1 MNNRERTLAVL
12 DYAPCDRLP
21 LVHFG
26 FWGETMQKWL
36 KEGHFT
42 LEELGGFP
50 HNISP
55 QQEKLCREKL
65 GFDFGWE
72 CWLPGTFFLDPP
84 FEREVLEVKND
95 GTRLVR
101 NQYGA
106 TELESDEAGSIP
118 AEVEHLLKDRA
129 SWEQHF
135 KHRLQF
141 SPERLDLPRIG
152 KIIADPAYG
161 WETNPRGL
169 FCGSLFGRIRNAMG
183 VVGVS
188 MLYYDDEPLFRE
200 IVDTVGELTYR
211 YTEAFLEL
219 GLQFD
224 YAHFWED
231 ICFKN
236 GPLVVPE
243 VFAEYVGPHY
253 RKIAALLR
261 RYGVK
266 LVSVDCDGEIDAL
279 APVWLA
285 NGVNVMFPIEVGTW
299 GGNIGRL
306 RQKYGPELRGV
317 GGMNKH
323 VFAADY
329 AAVDREIERFRPMVE
344 AGGYIPCPDH
354 RIAPDAKWE
363 NVQYYCQRMR
373 EVFG

>member
-1 MNNRERTLAVL
+1 MNNRERTLATL
-12 DYAPCDRLP
+12 NFASSDRLP

-36 KEGHFT
+36 DEGHFT

-95 GTRLVR
+95 DTRLVR

-106 TELESDEAGSIP
+106 TELESNEAGSIP
-118 AEVEHLLKDRA
+118 AEVDHLLKDRA

-135 KHRLQF
+135 KPRLQF
-141 SPERLDLPRIG
+141 SPERLDLSRIR

-161 WETNPRGL
+161 WEDNPRGL
-169 FCGSLFGRIRNAMG
+169 FCGSLFGRIRNTMG
-183 VVGVS
+183 VVGIS

-200 IVDTVGELTYR
+200 IIDTVGELTYR
-211 YTEAFLEL
+211 YTKAFLEL
-219 GLQFD
+219 EIQFD

-243 VFAEYVGPHY
+243 IFAEYVGPHY
-253 RKIAALLR
+253 RQISELLH
-261 RYGVK
+261 RYNVR
-266 LVSVDCDGEIDAL
+266 LISVDCDGEIDAL
-279 APVWLA
+279 APIWLD

-329 AAVDREIERFRPMVE
+329 AAVDREIERLRPMVE
-344 AGGYIPCPDH
+344 DGGYIPCPDH